1 MLQQD
6 RLQTETKALTN
17 YSVSLAEFIPET
29 LLQLLGKELPLRES
43 SRCLKSQ
50 EVRLFIKMQLAS
62 SQDPSKKASRYVLG
76 CLWIVCTDIV
86 LPHVLCAE
94 KENLVGSC
102 FYDFWIF

>member
-62 SQDPSKKASRYVLG
+62 SQDPSKKHLG
-76 CLWIVCTDIV
+76 MFWVVCG
-86 LPHVLCAE
+86 LC
-94 KENLVGSC
+94 VQT
-102 FYDFWIF
+102 